1 MADLDL
7 LRDCE
12 QALAEINR
20 TTGLNDEHA
29 SLLAALRIRIYGG
42 PKGTLDDV
50 LKAAGDLTSKPALE
64 DLAPPPAATLDDVFK
79 SPPKKK
85 DWPGR

>member
-1 MADLDL
+1 MADEEL

-20 TTGLNDEHA
+20 TAGLSDEHA

-50 LKAAGDLTSKPALE
+50 LKAAGDLTAKPALE
-64 DLAPPPAATLDDVFK
+64 DLAPPPPAASLDDVFK
-79 SPPKKK
+79 APPKKS
-85 DWPGR
+85 DWPA